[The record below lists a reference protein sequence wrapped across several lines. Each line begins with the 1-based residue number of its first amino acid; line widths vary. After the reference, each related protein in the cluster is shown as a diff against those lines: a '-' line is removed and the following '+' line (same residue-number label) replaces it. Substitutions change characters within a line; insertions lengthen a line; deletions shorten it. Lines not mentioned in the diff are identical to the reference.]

1 MFLVLENRK
10 VKIKTKTNS
19 QGSLSFSGL
28 PGEGEMD
35 SELWSDMWM
44 LTLAQ
49 GLRELEQVTVWTSA
63 PPLLL

>member
-10 VKIKTKTNS
+10 VKIKTKTKS

>member
-10 VKIKTKTNS
+10 VKIKTKTKS

-28 PGEGEMD
+28 PGEEEMD
-35 SELWSDMWM
+35 SELWSDTWM